1 MAGHCRRR
9 YALAVFCVAVCC
21 ALRIRCVDPASRGRG
36 SQGKGKAADAESALV
51 VAKEVLKELEE
62 LRKLRRVWGER
73 SKMPLKEQVALAG
86 SEQTKVAV
94 VTSFGQPALVH
105 KEKLKA
111 LKKRTD
117 RQHRH
122 DWLHH
127 EATGVISALLYN
139 AKGSAEQAA
148 YIKKKPPMECDFF

>member
-1 MAGHCRRR
+1 MAG
-9 YALAVFCVAVCC
+9 
-21 ALRIRCVDPASRGRG
+21 
-36 SQGKGKAADAESALV
+36 
-51 VAKEVLKELEE
+51 
-62 LRKLRRVWGER
+62 
-73 SKMPLKEQVALAG
+73 SK
-86 SEQTKVAV
+86 QTKVAV

-105 KEKLKA
+105 KEKFKA
-111 LKKRTD
+111 LKERTD

-148 YIKKKPPMECDFF
+148 YILKKLIKEMFNGKFAHYMKAVDEVISDLRMMPELFAFNSVKEICASLTPLRSAEALEQRSILLTASVGAAHAVTLRGGSM